1 MDLGRATTPVIE
13 TERLN
18 LRPIREN
25 DAQAIFD
32 CWMQDQD
39 VSRYMCWKA
48 SDDIGDAKRFVEY
61 ERNQLENE
69 QWNRWIVED
78 KCGNSIMGT
87 CLIFYNPDE
96 SSWDI
101 SYNLG
106 KKYWGFGYT
115 TEAMKAVLQYA
126 KTVLTVREC
135 IAVHAAENPASG
147 KVLQNLGFMY
157 ERDVPY
163 ECSGGDIQTTGKFY
177 RLRM

>member
-1 MDLGRATTPVIE
+1 LKSNIRRKRMDLGRATTPVIE

-32 CWMQDQD
+32 CWMQDQE

-78 KCGNSIMGT
+78 KSGNSIMGT

-96 SSWDI
+96 FWDI
-101 SYNLG
+101 PIIS
-106 KKYWGFGYT
+106 KKYWASVYT
-115 TEAMKAVLQYA
+115 TRDESCPSVCK
-126 KTVLTVREC
+126 VRSYC
-135 IAVHAAENPASG
+135 KENVSG
-147 KVLQNLGFMY
+147 PCRGESGIRKVFRIWIY
-157 ERDVPY
+157 V
-163 ECSGGDIQTTGKFY
+163 
-177 RLRM
+177 

>member
-1 MDLGRATTPVIE
+1 MDPGRETTPVIE

-18 LRPIREN
+18 LRPIRES

-78 KCGNSIMGT
+78 KSGNSIMGT

-115 TEAMKAVLQYA
+115 TEAMKAVIRYA
-126 KTVLTVREC
+126 GSVLHVRTC

-147 KVLQNLGFMY
+147 KVLRNLGFVY
-157 ERDVPY
+157 EKDVPY
-163 ECSGGDIQTTGKFY
+163 ECSGGEIQTTGKYY
-177 RLRM
+177 RLSL